1 MAKARTPQQQALL
14 AAEVARGSYFFLEL
28 MARHRGAVQ
37 VALGGRE
44 NCGEHYRVERTGYPF
59 ATLEFVAE
67 GAGRIC
73 YQEGQPVIVTA
84 GAIFA
89 HGPGV
94 RLRVESLAG
103 QNWLKYFICFT
114 GKGARAAI
122 ERHAAVF
129 GRALTLTHH
138 AELRDVF
145 ELLIREG
152 SRHTPFTRPICDRLG
167 ELLLLKIGEARR
179 SRHRGGSRHTL
190 ARNKFLGCKRLID
203 AEGAR
208 FSSLEDI
215 ARELHA
221 EPSGLSRLFRRYQG
235 VSPYQYLL
243 RHKMNLAAQDL
254 IRTGGFVKE
263 VAARAGYADAYHFS
277 RVFKSVHGIAPAHFS
292 QRSRRDSPSP
302 ANRSR

>member
-1 MAKARTPQQQALL
+1 
-14 AAEVARGSYFFLEL
+14 
-28 MARHRGAVQ
+28 VQ

-44 NCGEHYRVERTGYPF
+44 TCGEHYHVERAGYPF
-59 ATLEFVAE
+59 PTLEFVAE
-67 GAGRIC
+67 GVGQIC
-73 YQEGQPVIVTA
+73 YEEGSPITVGA

-94 RLRVESLAG
+94 RLKVQSLG
-103 QNWLKYFICFT
+103 ERTWRKYFICFT
-114 GKGARAAI
+114 GKGAAAAI
-122 ERHAAVF
+122 GKHAAIV
-129 GRALTLTHH
+129 GRALTLTHY

-152 SRHTPFTRPICDRLG
+152 SRQTAFTRPICDRLG
-167 ELLLLKIGEARR
+167 ELLLLKISEARQT
-179 SRHRGGSRHTL
+179 RHRAGSRHTL
-190 ARNKFLGCKRLID
+190 ARNKFLVCKRLID
-203 AEGAR
+203 AEGER
-208 FSSLEDI
+208 FSSLEQI
-215 ARELHA
+215 AQELHA

-254 IRTGGFVKE
+254 IRSRGFVKE

-292 QRSRRDSPSP
+292 WRSTKSARD
-302 ANRSR
+302 